1 MKKFTVISLFGL
13 LIIAFSAVSF
23 AQEKLD
29 FKASGFID
37 EVTEY
42 WRNVS
47 GGNSSAGIYDTM
59 NSAIKP
65 GGAAFNSEAAYIE
78 SRTRLKFDMVYGK
91 EVSGTLYF
99 EADGIWGNADGTRN
113 SFGYWSADRAAV
125 EIKYVSI
132 DWSPAFMPVPTTMRV
147 GLQGFNFRPYML
159 IATDGMGLD
168 TTFKIDPVMIEPFWY
183 KAAEGT
189 NWVSDDT
196 DIYGLH
202 ANAKISTI
210 TVGGYGLTYNM
221 RGYPYSSMTPSASY
235 SANMWWFGVYADGK
249 LGPLNLN
256 ADVIYDNGKVEDML
270 VPTNEKVK
278 YSGAIGRLKL
288 AFPWEKFVFGA
299 MGLYATGADKEGTS
313 ASGLPGTATS
323 TGVAS
328 TKVKSWVGPPA
339 SESAAWGGS
348 ETVGVFYSSM
358 INRGNTGISNTDNYG
373 ALHNGGYGGTWF
385 VKPYISIMPVD
396 YMKFTLQ
403 GLYIGDTTKHGDT
416 VGTSRAAD
424 GVTLKDEKTIGWEGD
439 LIGEFQILKQL
450 KYTIGAGML
459 APGKALS
466 FWNGASNTKPK
477 TPWIVTSMFVFNF

>member
-29 FKASGFID
+29 FRASGFID

-65 GGAAFNSEAAYIE
+65 GGAAFNREAAYLE
-78 SRTRLKFDMVYGK
+78 SRSRLKFDAVYGK
-91 EVSGTLYF
+91 EVSGTIFF
-99 EADGIWGNADGTRN
+99 EMDGTWGNADGTRN
-113 SFGYWSADRAAV
+113 SFGYWSGDRAAV
-125 EIKYVSI
+125 EVKNIYI
-132 DWSPAFMPVPTTMRV
+132 DWSPAFIPVPTTMRV

-159 IATDGMGLD
+159 IGTDGMGLS
-168 TTFKIDPVMIEPFWY
+168 TAFKIDPVTINPFWY

-189 NWVSDDT
+189 NYVSDDT
-196 DIYGLH
+196 DVYGLH
-202 ANAKISTI
+202 ANVKISTI
-210 TVGGYGLTYNM
+210 TVGGYGLMYNM
-221 RGYPYSSMTPSASY
+221 RGYPYDAMTPSASY
-235 SANMWWFGVYADGK
+235 SAKMWWFGVYADGK
-249 LGPLNLN
+249 LGPVNFN
-256 ADVIYDNGKVEDML
+256 ADVIYDDGNVDDMK

-278 YSGAIGRLKL
+278 YSGAVGRLKL
-288 AFPWEKFVFGA
+288 EFPWEKFAFGA
-299 MGLYATGADKEGTS
+299 QGLYATGADKEKTS
-313 ASGLPGTATS
+313 SSGLPGTATS

-328 TKVKSWVGPPA
+328 SKVKSWVGPPA
-339 SESAAWGGS
+339 SESAAWFGES
-348 ETVGVFYSSM
+348 LVFYSCW

-373 ALHNGGYGGTWF
+373 RLHNGGFGGTWF
-385 VKPYISIMPVD
+385 TKLYASVMPVD
-396 YMKFTLQ
+396 YMKLTLQ

-416 VGTSRAAD
+416 IGLRQEG
-424 GVTLKDEKTIGWEGD
+424 GVYKDEKTIGWEGD
-439 LIGEFQILKQL
+439 VIGEFTITKQL

-466 FWNGASNTKPK
+466 FWDGASNTKPK
-477 TPWIVTSMFVFNF
+477 APWIVTSMFVYNF